1 MSLNTIL
8 DWLEL
13 LPPQLILS
21 LIVVLAIPNHMLL
34 GTAYLIL
41 LERKIA
47 SWVQDRIG
55 PNRVGPKGSLQPIAD
70 GIKFLF
76 KEDFTPARVEVV
88 LFYLAPLL
96 AIVPALLGW
105 AIIPWGGFIQIGEYN
120 LNILGHSF
128 HIAAQTL
135 NVCAL
140 PIPIGVIYVL
150 AVGSLAVYGV
160 VVAGYASNN
169 KFSFLGGLRA
179 TAQMLS
185 YEIPLGLCVLIVL
198 LIVGSSRADYIV
210 ASQTL
215 GNTWHIFQMPL
226 LAIIFFTCNLA
237 ETNRAPFDLAEAEQE
252 LVGGYHTEYSSM
264 RFALFFL
271 GEYLHM
277 ITAAG
282 FFSLMF
288 LGGWSIS
295 PLGLWPDLPY
305 VATGSLLSVALIAG
319 LKFGVFA
326 AKITAII
333 SLMMLIR
340 WTLPRFRFDQLMK
353 LAWRSLIPVTM
364 ALLVIAGAVVFT
376 KATHWWL
383 LAGNLLVLLFV
394 ATIGSKLPQGPNV
407 NRRVALEGSRFSGI

>member
-1 MSLNTIL
+1 MLLKTL
-8 DWLEL
+8 FDLLEV
-13 LPPQLILS
+13 LPPQLLLS
-21 LIVVLAIPNHMLL
+21 LLVVLAIPNHMLL

-55 PNRVGPKGSLQPIAD
+55 PNRVGPKGALQPIAD

-105 AIIPWGGFIQIGEYN
+105 AIIPWGGFIQIGEIN
-120 LNILGHSF
+120 LNIFGNTF

-140 PIPIGVIYVL
+140 PIPIGVIYIL

-198 LIVGSSRADYIV
+198 LMVGSSRADYIV

-215 GNTWHIFQMPL
+215 GQPWHLFQMPL

-305 VATGSLLSVALIAG
+305 VASGSLLTVALIAG
-319 LKFGVFA
+319 MKFGVFVV
-326 AKITAII
+326 KITAII

-340 WTLPRFRFDQLMK
+340 WTLPRFRFDQLMR

-364 ALLVIAGAVVFT
+364 ALLVIAGAVVYLKT
-376 KATHWWL
+376 NHWAL
-383 LAGNLLVLLFV
+383 LAGNIAVLLFV
-394 ATIGSKLPQGPNV
+394 VVFGSKLPQGPNV